1 VTPEATAVVR
11 AALRDPDGS
20 VRSRAVALLADR
32 APEETTP
39 IALALYR
46 SDPSPGVRAAALNM
60 YGRLAGDA
68 AIPTLTEAT
77 TAGHPEDVRATAAF
91 ALGRT
96 HDPMVLD
103 ALARLTDPTE
113 ARGLRQAAL
122 MSIASVGDT
131 ARTIALTSHAL
142 TDYDPL
148 FATAAV
154 QVLGRLGTPEARAAL
169 ETAER
174 SETRVHVKAAIERAL
189 QRAQ

>member
-1 VTPEATAVVR
+1 
-11 AALRDPDGS
+11 
-20 VRSRAVALLADR
+20 
-32 APEETTP
+32 
-39 IALALYR
+39 
-46 SDPSPGVRAAALNM
+46 M

-189 QRAQ
+189 QQAQ